1 MVSAGMQ
8 EGDSRSTSEVA
19 PPQEDAGNNDLCRLC
34 LQALTIDDQA
44 AGGSAQKIKLNRKTT
59 ISLDLAGF
67 TQNYWQR
74 RSCTGP
80 RQFQSDYRNPISPA
94 FCAGD
99 QHERLVTLPRMP
111 EISQSV
117 VGRCRFCLT
126 IRALFVERYAEKSWW
141 NEPGSSLCFTI
152 QYEWC
157 EYRPFFPVEGRSQSA
172 AQDLQGLAVLI
183 RRPGLQSKDRD
194 VYVFDVVAMPG
205 TSSYC
210 FD

>member
-1 MVSAGMQ
+1 MVSTGMQ
-8 EGDSRSTSEVA
+8 DDDSRSTSEVA
-19 PPQEDAGNNDLCRLC
+19 PPQTDAGNNDLCRLC
-34 LQALTIDDQA
+34 LQALTIDDQV
-44 AGGSAQKIKLNRKTT
+44 AGGSAQKIKSNRKTT

-80 RQFQSDYRNPISPA
+80 QEFQSYYDYPISPA

-111 EISQSV
+111 ELSQSA
-117 VGRCRFCLT
+117 VGTCRFCSTL
-126 IRALFVERYAEKSWW
+126 RALFIERYAESSWW
-141 NEPGSSLCFTI
+141 NEPGLRLCFTI

-157 EYRPFFPVEGRSQSA
+157 NYRPFFTVDGGSRSTPQH
-172 AQDLQGLAVLI
+172 LEGLAVLI
-183 RRPGLQSKDRD
+183 RRPGSQPQERD

-205 TSSYC
+205 TSN
-210 FD
+210 